1 MRTIKINKKKFEEV
15 FSSTADRLCKTGAKR
30 KYIEFHKERFFF
42 IIKEIDNF
50 FGFKDNV
57 EILEIGPEDYF
68 LSCLLRE
75 FFPKEINID
84 CIEHP
89 DALKSSITEKNLAED
104 FKTIYLDLERE
115 SVTINKKYDLILCCE
130 VIEHLIF
137 SPTFFLFN
145 LHGLLKPDGLL
156 LITTDN
162 VSRITNIVKLLLGQN
177 IFYFL
182 QPFSCFRHN
191 REYTRRELEDLLEGV
206 GYKII
211 RGGYFNFTPFIG
223 KRLFFLMTKGLF
235 SLTYLPLM
243 KIYSRHIFLW
253 CRKEKGPD
261 LYFPGWLHE
270 FPSEI
275 KKLILAK
282 KVIE

>member
-1 MRTIKINKKKFEEV
+1 MRSINRKKFEEV
-15 FSSTADRLCKTGAKR
+15 FNSTTYKLSKTGAKR

-42 IIKEIDNF
+42 IIKEINNL

-75 FFPKEINID
+75 FFSKKINID

-89 DALKSSITEKNLAED
+89 DALKSSITEKNLAAD

-115 SVTINKKYDLILCCE
+115 PAKINKKYDLILCCE

-156 LITTDN
+156 FITTDN
-162 VSRITNIVKLLLGQN
+162 VNRITNIIKLLLGRN
-177 IFYFL
+177 IFHFL
-182 QPFSCFRHN
+182 QPFYCFRHN
-191 REYTRRELEDLLEGV
+191 REYNLGELKDLLRGA
-206 GYKII
+206 GYRIV
-211 RGGYFNFTPFIG
+211 RGGHFNFTPFLGSIPFFILTKAIFSITCLPFMG
-223 KRLFFLMTKGLF
+223 K
-235 SLTYLPLM
+235 
-243 KIYSRHIFLW
+243 YSRHIFFW
-253 CRKEKGPD
+253 CRKDGEPH
-261 LYFPGWLHE
+261 LYFPEWLYE
-270 FPSEI
+270 FPLETR
-275 KKLILAK
+275 KLIEEKNEL
-282 KVIE
+282 